1 MNCPY
6 CNEEEATW
14 HGDTARDYA
23 CNQCYTIIQTRTG
36 TAPPPPAGGAPSRHT
51 PPQQTHKENTM
62 VTESQIRAAI
72 KQAEEK
78 LRRQEEAVEGTRG
91 MLELLK
97 GQLDKPGPKK

>member
-1 MNCPY
+1 MQSMLHNHPNPHGNCS
-6 CNEEEATW
+6 
-14 HGDTARDYA
+14 
-23 CNQCYTIIQTRTG
+23 
-36 TAPPPPAGGAPSRHT
+36 APPSGGGTVATHP

>member
-1 MNCPY
+1 
-6 CNEEEATW
+6 
-14 HGDTARDYA
+14 
-23 CNQCYTIIQTRTG
+23 
-36 TAPPPPAGGAPSRHT
+36 
-51 PPQQTHKENTM
+51 M